1 MFCSASQQIDSL
13 FLMLLNQTKYNCF
26 YRIFLSD
33 LSQYITISYLRK
45 IYNKKKVEN
54 IEILIVMDNT
64 RIYMFVLDVVVKL
77 LSMFAY
83 TN

>member
-26 YRIFLSD
+26 YRICLSD